1 MALTNPQTEQ
11 RRIGDIVAKEWDETF
26 FTCREK
32 VTLHAAQTIV
42 PGDLLSWDGTDYVK
56 YSSDVTTGDADAVAL
71 EYSTASVP
79 ATILALTSGPALVH
93 SKYLS
98 STSAAAVAGLLR
110 QAIHV
115 RTSPTEFV
123 MP

>member
-11 RRIGDIVAKEWDETF
+11 RRIGDIVLWSAGDEVRYT
-26 FTCREK
+26 RQQ
-32 VTLHAAQTIV
+32 VTLAATQTIV
-42 PGDLLSWDGTDYVK
+42 PGDLLINTSGSWSKWSSEATSGTADG
-56 YSSDVTTGDADAVAL
+56 VAL

-79 ATILALTSGPALVH
+79 ATILALTNGPAVVH

-98 STSAAAVAGLLR
+98 STSANAVADLL
-110 QAIHV
+110 AIGIKV
-115 RTSPTEFV
+115 YTSPTEFV